1 MLFRSWAGPL
11 DEQMGAKLIA
21 DLQTLV
27 ATRIFQFLFMEDGNK
42 VYFCTESDKPVYRQ
56 LTANPKVSFCT
67 SAKDWNPVL
76 SLDGGAVFVDDMALK
91 RRTLE
96 EYPLIRDIFKTADN
110 PLFKLFYL
118 EVQEAVFPF
127 LRKGAQAAD

>member
-1 MLFRSWAGPL
+1 MIDVEKILRENPNGVLATRNG
-11 DEQMGAKLIA
+11 DG
-21 DLQTLV
+21 V

-76 SLDGGAVFVDDMALK
+76 SLDGRAVFVDDMALK
-91 RRTLE
+91 RRALE

-118 EVQEAVFPF
+118 EVQEIHTFSFAE
-127 LRKGAQAAD
+127 GAKLSKP